1 VPSLLAERAR
11 SECARSMRAVEG
23 NLGHPLQDR
32 ERGIGGKEWGLAIP
46 SARATRG
53 RPSTQ
58 LGTLSLSKGRLPLAR
73 ANGTSRH
80 ASGWAGEKV
89 TRSGRSISPH
99 PRRGN
104 E

>member
-1 VPSLLAERAR
+1 VPSLLAELRKGWR
-11 SECARSMRAVEG
+11 LLIFC
-23 NLGHPLQDR
+23 
-32 ERGIGGKEWGLAIP
+32 
-46 SARATRG
+46 ARATRG

-73 ANGTSRH
+73 ANGTSRTSASSVEPR

-99 PRRGN
+99 PRREN